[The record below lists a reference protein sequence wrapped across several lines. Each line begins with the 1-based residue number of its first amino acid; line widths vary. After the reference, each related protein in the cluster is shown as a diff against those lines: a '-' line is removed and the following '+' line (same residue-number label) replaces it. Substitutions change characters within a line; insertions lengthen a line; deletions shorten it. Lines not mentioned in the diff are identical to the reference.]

1 MFFFY
6 IFDEYFM
13 LILQELS
20 LSLTADISA
29 RPPIQQLRCQ
39 CVKTYSGKPI
49 NPKLIQKVQMI
60 SAGPQCR
67 NVEII
72 ATLKNGL
79 TCLNPTDEWVK
90 NILEFRSFLAIF
102 CNSHFSSAYVCRAV
116 RCRHCIIPIAN
127 CLNADD
133 LLTKHILTKQ
143 I

>member
-1 MFFFY
+1 MRKFTTSAFVLLTCM
-6 IFDEYFM
+6 M
-13 LILQELS
+13 LLS
-20 LSLTADISA
+20 ITEGK
-29 RPPIQQLRCQ
+29 PPIQQLRCQ

-90 NILEFRSFLAIF
+90 NILEA
-102 CNSHFSSAYVCRAV
+102 
-116 RCRHCIIPIAN
+116 
-127 CLNADD
+127 
-133 LLTKHILTKQ
+133 
-143 I
+143 

>member
-1 MFFFY
+1 GSPWV
-6 IFDEYFM
+6 
-13 LILQELS
+13 LS
-20 LSLTADISA
+20 LESGFTEGGPVAQLVLICVMSA
-29 RPPIQQLRCQ
+29 VGPPIQQLRCQ

-90 NILEFRSFLAIF
+90 NILE
-102 CNSHFSSAYVCRAV
+102 
-116 RCRHCIIPIAN
+116 IIC
-127 CLNADD
+127 CLGKGPNGDFII
-133 LLTKHILTKQ
+133 HN
-143 I
+143 

>member
-1 MFFFY
+1 MSELY
-6 IFDEYFM
+6 CSCAYALIFTMRKFTTSAFVLLTCMM
-13 LILQELS
+13 LLS
-20 LSLTADISA
+20 ITEDISA

-90 NILEFRSFLAIF
+90 NILEA
-102 CNSHFSSAYVCRAV
+102 
-116 RCRHCIIPIAN
+116 
-127 CLNADD
+127 
-133 LLTKHILTKQ
+133 
-143 I
+143 

>member
-1 MFFFY
+1 MRKFTTSAFVLLTCM
-6 IFDEYFM
+6 M
-13 LILQELS
+13 LLS
-20 LSLTADISA
+20 ITEGKQSDF
-29 RPPIQQLRCQ
+29 LRCQ

-90 NILEFRSFLAIF
+90 NILEGFINNGPLRESQD
-102 CNSHFSSAYVCRAV
+102 
-116 RCRHCIIPIAN
+116 CRHQEDR
-127 CLNADD
+127 DD
-133 LLTKHILTKQ
+133 I
-143 I
+143 